1 MKAHIDKV
9 RNIPYYRVALHPPP
23 MDSRMAGIQETATL
37 TSKGQITLP
46 KSIRQ
51 VLGVDT
57 GSKLTFEVRDNEVIV
72 RHTRDEHQDEVI
84 GAFLHLIEADIRS
97 GRHVGSL
104 PDALA
109 KALVANLRRANDLDE
124 EIEGDV
130 TL

>member
-1 MKAHIDKV
+1 
-9 RNIPYYRVALHPPP
+9 
-23 MDSRMAGIQETATL
+23 MASIQETATL

-46 KSIRQ
+46 KSVRQ

-57 GSKLTFEVRDNEVIV
+57 GSKLAFEVRDDEVIV
-72 RHTRDEHQDEVI
+72 RRARAEHQDEAI
-84 GAFLHLIEADIRS
+84 GAFLNLIEADIRS
-97 GRHVGSL
+97 GQHVGSL

-130 TL
+130 AL

>member
-1 MKAHIDKV
+1 
-9 RNIPYYRVALHPPP
+9 
-23 MDSRMAGIQETATL
+23 MASIEETATL

-46 KSIRQ
+46 KSVRQ

-57 GSKLTFEVRDNEVIV
+57 GSKLAFEVRDDEVIV
-72 RHTRDEHQDEVI
+72 RRARAEHQDEAI
-84 GAFLHLIEADIRS
+84 GAFLNLIEADIRS

-109 KALVANLRRANDLDE
+109 KALVANLRRANDSDE

-130 TL
+130 AL

>member
-1 MKAHIDKV
+1 
-9 RNIPYYRVALHPPP
+9 
-23 MDSRMAGIQETATL
+23 MASIEETATL

-46 KSIRQ
+46 KSVRQ

-57 GSKLTFEVRDNEVIV
+57 GSKLAFEVRDDEVIV
-72 RHTRDEHQDEVI
+72 RRARAEHQDEAI
-84 GAFLHLIEADIRS
+84 GAFLKLIEADIRS

-109 KALVANLRRANDLDE
+109 KALLANLQRANDLDE

-130 TL
+130 AL

>member
-1 MKAHIDKV
+1 
-9 RNIPYYRVALHPPP
+9 
-23 MDSRMAGIQETATL
+23 MASIEETATL

-46 KSIRQ
+46 KSVRQ

-57 GSKLTFEVRDNEVIV
+57 GSKLAFEVRDDEVIV
-72 RHTRDEHQDEVI
+72 RRARAEHEDEAI
-84 GAFLHLIEADIRS
+84 GAFLNLIEADIRS

-130 TL
+130 AL

>member
-1 MKAHIDKV
+1 
-9 RNIPYYRVALHPPP
+9 
-23 MDSRMAGIQETATL
+23 MASIEETATL

-46 KSIRQ
+46 KSVRQ

-57 GSKLTFEVRDNEVIV
+57 GSKLAFEVRDDEVIV
-72 RHTRDEHQDEVI
+72 RRARAEHQDEAI
-84 GAFLHLIEADIRS
+84 GAFLNLIEADIRS

-109 KALVANLRRANDLDE
+109 KALLANLRRANDSDE

-130 TL
+130 AL

>member
-1 MKAHIDKV
+1 
-9 RNIPYYRVALHPPP
+9 
-23 MDSRMAGIQETATL
+23 MASIQETATL

-46 KSIRQ
+46 KSVRQ

-57 GSKLTFEVRDNEVIV
+57 GSKLAFEVRDDEVIV
-72 RHTRDEHQDEVI
+72 RRARAEHQDEAI
-84 GAFLHLIEADIRS
+84 GEFLNLIEADIRS
-97 GRHVGSL
+97 GRHIGSL

-130 TL
+130 AL

>member
-1 MKAHIDKV
+1 
-9 RNIPYYRVALHPPP
+9 
-23 MDSRMAGIQETATL
+23 MASIQETATL

-46 KSIRQ
+46 KSVRQ

-57 GSKLTFEVRDNEVIV
+57 GSKLAFEVRDDEVIV
-72 RHTRDEHQDEVI
+72 RRARAEHQDEAI
-84 GAFLHLIEADIRS
+84 GAFLNLIEADIRS

-109 KALVANLRRANDLDE
+109 KALVANLRRANDSDE

-130 TL
+130 AL

>member
-1 MKAHIDKV
+1 
-9 RNIPYYRVALHPPP
+9 
-23 MDSRMAGIQETATL
+23 MASIEETATL

-46 KSIRQ
+46 KSVRQ

-57 GSKLTFEVRDNEVIV
+57 GSKLAFEVRDDEVIV
-72 RHTRDEHQDEVI
+72 RRARAEHQDEAI
-84 GAFLHLIEADIRS
+84 GAFLNLIEADIRS

-109 KALVANLRRANDLDE
+109 KALLANLRRANDLDE